1 MLADALGMAKVEVEP
16 AVATGIPELVV
27 RSRSRIP
34 VAGPSITAS
43 ELAAVQEA
51 AAHGWYEG
59 AGSYVQRFERA
70 FAARHGSRFA
80 VALPSCTSAI
90 HLALA
95 ARGIG
100 PGDEVVVPD
109 LTWIASIAP
118 AVQLGATPVFADV
131 DARTWCLDVDSLLA
145 VASERTRAVIAVD
158 LYGNL
163 PDFARMRR
171 VCRDRG
177 WFLLEDA
184 AEAIGT
190 TARDDEFG
198 DHAAGT
204 FGDCGVF
211 SFHGSKTLTTG
222 EGGMLLTD
230 DAELHRRVRVLQ
242 DHGRTPGDRSFACDE
257 VAYKYK
263 MTDLQAALG
272 LGQLARLDDLV
283 AQKRAI
289 FASYRHRLGDLP
301 GVDWNDEG
309 PGVQACPWMTTLV
322 LRDHAPGT
330 REQLRQRL
338 AAAGIDSRP
347 FFPPLCHTPAFAAA
361 ADAPRAR
368 RCNTRAAAIGPRGL
382 NLPSA
387 LSLTEPQIERVAAVV
402 REVLA

>member
-1 MLADALGMAKVEVEP
+1 
-16 AVATGIPELVV
+16 VV
-27 RSRSRIP
+27 TPGPRIP

-51 AAHGWYEG
+51 AAHAWYER

-131 DARTWCLDVDSLLA
+131 DPRTWCLDVDSLLA
-145 VASERTRAVIAVD
+145 VASERTRAVVAVD

-163 PDFARMRR
+163 PDFARLRQ
-171 VCRDRG
+171 VCRERG

-190 TARDDEFG
+190 TAANGDDRAR
-198 DHAAGT
+198 AAGT
-204 FGDCGVF
+204 FGDAGVF

-257 VAYKYK
+257 VAFKYK

-283 AQKRAI
+283 ARKRAI
-289 FASYRHRLGDLP
+289 FASYHQRLGDLP
-301 GVDWNDEG
+301 GVTWNDAG

-322 LRDHAPGT
+322 LQGHEPGT
-330 REQLRQRL
+330 RDQLRQRL

-347 FFPPLCHTPAFAAA
+347 FFPPLSQTPAFAHAT
-361 ADAPRAR
+361 DAPRAQ
-368 RCNTRAAAIGPRGL
+368 RCNQHAIAIGPRGL

>member
-1 MLADALGMAKVEVEP
+1 MAKIEVQP
-16 AVATGIPELVV
+16 RGAAGIPPLVV
-27 RSRSRIP
+27 TPGPRIP

-51 AAHGWYEG
+51 AAHAWYEG

-131 DARTWCLDVDSLLA
+131 DPRTWCLDVDSLLA
-145 VASERTRAVIAVD
+145 VASERTRAVVAVD

-163 PDFARMRR
+163 PDFARLRQ
-171 VCRDRG
+171 VCRQRG

-190 TARDDEFG
+190 TATTPAGDER
-198 DHAAGT
+198 AAGT
-204 FGDCGVF
+204 FGDAGVF

-230 DAELHRRVRVLQ
+230 DADLHHRVRVLQ

-257 VAYKYK
+257 VAFKYK

-283 AQKRAI
+283 ARKRAI
-289 FASYRHRLGDLP
+289 FASYRRQLGDLP
-301 GVDWNDEG
+301 GVGWNDAG
-309 PGVQACPWMTTLV
+309 PGVHACPWMTTLV
-322 LRDHAPGT
+322 LHDHEPGT
-330 REQLRQRL
+330 RDQLRQRL

-347 FFPPLCHTPAFAAA
+347 FFPPLSQTPAFAHA
-361 ADAPRAR
+361 ADALRAQ
-368 RCNTRAAAIGPRGL
+368 RCNQHAAAIGPRGL

-402 REVLA
+402 REELA

>member
-1 MLADALGMAKVEVEP
+1 MAKVEFEP
-16 AVATGIPELVV
+16 ATARGTPPLVV
-27 RSRSRIP
+27 GSVERIP

-51 AAHGWYEG
+51 ATHAWYAG
-59 AGSYVQRFERA
+59 AGSYVERFERA
-70 FAARHGSRFA
+70 FAERHGSRFA

-118 AVQLGATPVFADV
+118 AVHLGATPVFADV
-131 DARTWCLDVDSLLA
+131 DPRTWCLDVDSLLA
-145 VASERTRAVIAVD
+145 AASDRTRAVVAVD

-163 PDFARMRR
+163 PDFARLRQ
-171 VCRDRG
+171 VCSERG

-190 TARDDEFG
+190 TAKTDADSQR
-198 DHAAGT
+198 AAGT
-204 FGDCGVF
+204 FGDVGVF

-257 VAYKYK
+257 VAYKCK

-283 AQKRAI
+283 TRKRAI
-289 FASYRHRLGDLP
+289 FARYRRLLGDLP
-301 GVDWNDEG
+301 GVTWNEPG
-309 PGVQACPWMTTLV
+309 PGVHACPWMTTLV
-322 LRDHAPGT
+322 LAEHGPARRDL
-330 REQLRQRL
+330 LRQRL

-347 FFPPLCHTPAFAAA
+347 FFPPLSGTPAFANA
-361 ADAPRAR
+361 ADSARAQR
-368 RCNTRAAAIGPRGL
+368 DNGHAAAIGPCGL

-387 LSLTEPQIERVAAVV
+387 LSLTDAQIERVAAVV
-402 REVLA
+402 REVLR

>member
-1 MLADALGMAKVEVEP
+1 MAKVEVEP
-16 AVATGIPELVV
+16 AVAPGVPPLLLG
-27 RSRSRIP
+27 SDGRIP
-34 VAGPSITAS
+34 VAGPSITAT

-51 AAHGWYEG
+51 AAHAWYSG

-70 FAARHGSRFA
+70 FAARHGARFA
-80 VALPSCTSAI
+80 VALPSCTSAL

-131 DARTWCLDVDSLLA
+131 DHRTWCLDVDSLLA
-145 VASERTRAVIAVD
+145 SASERTRAVVAVD

-163 PDFARMRR
+163 PDFARLRR
-171 VCRDRG
+171 VCRERG

-190 TARDDEFG
+190 TSAAG
-198 DHAAGT
+198 DAAQHRAGT
-204 FGDCGVF
+204 FGDVGVF

-230 DAELHRRVRVLQ
+230 DAELHARVRVLQ

-257 VAYKYK
+257 VAFKYK

-272 LGQLARLDDLV
+272 LGQLARLDELV

-289 FASYRHRLGDLP
+289 FASYRRLLGDLP
-301 GVDWNDEG
+301 GIDWNDAG
-309 PGVQACPWMTTLV
+309 PDVQPCPWMTTLV
-322 LRDHAPGT
+322 LRE
-330 REQLRQRL
+330 REPAIRDQLRQRL
-338 AAAGIDSRP
+338 ATAGIDSRP
-347 FFPPLCHTPAFAAA
+347 FFPPLSRTPAFAAA
-361 ADAPRAR
+361 TDAPRAQHR
-368 RCNTRAAAIGPRGL
+368 NVHAAAIGPRGL
-382 NLPSA
+382 NLPSGS
-387 LSLTEPQIERVAAVV
+387 SLTTAQIERVATVV